1 MAVSTPHAHK
11 QAKAMTVSRE
21 IFVMPAGYGGARP
34 DNEST
39 RRATHQQPGTAGEEG
54 AGGT

>member
-21 IFVMPAGYGGARP
+21 RFVMPAGYGGARP